1 MKFPDVEAMFDRAV
15 LWLRRKSKRFD
26 HFWLAQERFFA
37 VDAGRLSA
45 AISYYAFFAAFSLA
59 LLALSVFGFLLKLP
73 RLYTIVEDWLKE
85 NLPII
90 GVETIAESAP
100 TVGMIALG
108 ALVIT
113 GVSWVQTI
121 RTSIRAVWLLEQ
133 EPGNPIL
140 RWIIDLLVL
149 IALGILL
156 VGTLA
161 ITAVAEV
168 ALAWLGDGND
178 NKALSTAIYYGGT
191 VVGIVVNTVLVAALL
206 SALPRLALPFKRI
219 VYPALWVAI
228 GLEGLK
234 TLGSIYI
241 KSAAHRPAY
250 QAVGTAVGLLIFLY
264 LFNNMLMFASAWTAT
279 SERGKAIDLAV
290 RERKRIHTDELERVH
305 KED

>member
-1 MKFPDVEAMFDRAV
+1 MKIPDVEAIFDRVV
-15 LWLRRKSKRFD
+15 LWLRRKSKKFD
-26 HFWLAQERFFA
+26 HFWLALMRFFE

-45 AISYYAFFAAFSLA
+45 AISYYAFFAAFSLT
-59 LLALSVFGFLLKLP
+59 LLALAVFGYLLKIEK
-73 RLYTIVEDWLKE
+73 LYNVVDEWLTE

-90 GVETIAESAP
+90 GVETIAESAQ
-100 TVGMIALG
+100 TVGLIALG

-113 GVSWVQTI
+113 GVSWVQAI

-140 RWIIDLLVL
+140 RWIIDLAVL

-161 ITAVAEV
+161 ITAIAEV
-168 ALAWLGDGND
+168 ALEWLRNGND
-178 NKALSTAIYYGGT
+178 NHTLSQVISYGGT
-191 VVGIVVNTVLVAALL
+191 IVGVVVNTVLTAALL

-219 VYPALWVAI
+219 VFPALWVAI

-241 KSAAHRPAY
+241 KSAAGRPAY

-279 SERGKAIDLAV
+279 SARGKAIDMAD
-290 RERKRIHTDELERVH
+290 RERPRIDTDELSRVH
-305 KED
+305 RSA